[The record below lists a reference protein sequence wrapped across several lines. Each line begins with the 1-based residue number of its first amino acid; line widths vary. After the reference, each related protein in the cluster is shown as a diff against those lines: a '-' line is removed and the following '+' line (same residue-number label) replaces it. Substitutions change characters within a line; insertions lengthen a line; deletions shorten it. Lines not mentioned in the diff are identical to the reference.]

1 MSAPE
6 EMTGSHEKVPVAAIQ
21 WAIASGKIPDD
32 LARLIERNLQVF
44 QAHPDWFN
52 APDLHG
58 TPKYAELVVKLGF
71 WLATGCLSPDE
82 FRFWADYV
90 PPHDNLG
97 WDVDLLGPEPG
108 TLFPRILKMGPLYS
122 RPEDC
127 LAHEVRGRLESAPER
142 SPLNTSG

>member
-1 MSAPE
+1 MNPPTE
-6 EMTGSHEKVPVAAIQ
+6 PVGGHDKVPAAAIQ

-32 LARLIERNLQVF
+32 LSRQIQHHLQVF

-58 TPKYAELVVKLGF
+58 TAKCSELIVKLGF
-71 WLATGCLSPDE
+71 WLATDRLSADE

-90 PPHDNLG
+90 PPQDNLG

-122 RPEDC
+122 DPDAC
-127 LAHEVRGRLESAPER
+127 LEHEVRGCLRNPNGSRPV
-142 SPLNTSG
+142 NISG